1 MIACIN
7 ILYHNKNTVKT
18 KAFFCH
24 LSTKEDKMIVDVHTH
39 IFPDS
44 IRSDRSAYFPGEPA
58 FELLYASPKSKMAG
72 AADLIRSMDEH
83 EVDVS
88 IVFGFPWT
96 RMETCKMNNDYVMEA
111 VARYPD
117 RLRGLSCVS
126 VGAPTAAAE
135 VERCIAGG
143 LSGAGEL
150 AFYQSGITA
159 AAISQLAPVMAIC
172 KEKGL
177 PVLIHT
183 NEPVG
188 HRYPGKTDNT
198 LFQIYDMVCTFPEN
212 KIILAHWGGG
222 LFFYALL
229 KREVK
234 EKLVN
239 VWFDTAASPFL
250 YEPDIYRISTDLAG
264 EDKILM
270 GTDYPLL
277 SPARYYKE
285 IHAAG
290 IPEDVSKRM
299 MGENAAALFG
309 LSGRS

>member
-1 MIACIN
+1 
-7 ILYHNKNTVKT
+7 
-18 KAFFCH
+18 
-24 LSTKEDKMIVDVHTH
+24 MIVDAHTH
-39 IFPDS
+39 IFPDT
-44 IRSDRSAYFPGEPA
+44 IRENRSAYFPGEPA
-58 FELLYASPKSKMAG
+58 FELLYSSPRSKMAG
-72 AADLIRSMDEH
+72 VEELVRSMDEH
-83 EVDVS
+83 EVDASV
-88 IVFGFPWT
+88 VFGFPWKN
-96 RMETCKMNNDYVMEA
+96 METCKIHNDYVMEA

-126 VGAPTAAAE
+126 VASPSAASE

-159 AAISQLAPVMAIC
+159 DAVSQLAPVMAAC
-172 KEKGL
+172 REKGL

-188 HRYPGKTDNT
+188 HKYPGKTENT
-198 LFQIYDMVCTFPEN
+198 LLQIYDMICAFPDN

-234 EKLVN
+234 EKLTH

-250 YEPDIYRISTDLAG
+250 YNPDIYKISTELAG
-264 EDKILM
+264 SGKILL

-285 IHAAG
+285 INAAG
-290 IPEDVSKRM
+290 IAEDVSKKV
-299 MGENAAALFG
+299 MGENAARLFG
-309 LSGRS
+309 LSR